1 MENIIRFILAFLE
14 IGLCYF
20 TVINTVFDWKSLL
33 KREKVA
39 LGSVCLVLSVLLYI
53 NRKTL
58 FVSYSMLW
66 VVVIVTTLTFWMINR
81 RKFKLI
87 LGIVLSYNLLITLI
101 EMILSFFCM
110 FILKNE
116 FENSFAWQT
125 ESIWRDF
132 VFFIAFLLSMTII
145 SCVIKWYSKTE
156 LELET
161 FSNTILL
168 MDVVLYVVFRVY
180 QTIMWNMIDA
190 VQEIKGISVGL
201 SLFAILVIFMF
212 VIVIFTKYKIV
223 NQEYKT
229 ILVCEELHRKNY
241 REIESVLEKNRRIV
255 HDIHNHMIV
264 MKELIE
270 KDNIADLKNYIDEV
284 DEEFTEITYIVR
296 TKNRILDIILNQKMQ
311 TARDNGIQFTMEC
324 SDLPKLKMMDLEIC
338 TLFGN
343 LIDNALDACQEMKE
357 QSFIDLKIK
366 VQDNMLFIK
375 IKNSIAEI
383 PQMKDGELVTTKEE
397 KELHGYGMKSVKRIV
412 NKYEGVISYNVQ
424 ADYFEVI
431 VSFFDIINA
440 GSRE

>member
-20 TVINTVFDWKSLL
+20 TVINTVLDWKSLL

-39 LGSVCLVLSVLLYI
+39 LGSVCLILSALLYI
-53 NRKTL
+53 NRKVL

-66 VVVIVTTLTFWMINR
+66 VVVIVTTFIFWMINR

-101 EMILSFFCM
+101 EMILAFFCM
-110 FILKNE
+110 FILKSG
-116 FENSFAWQT
+116 FENSFFWHI
-125 ESIWRDF
+125 ESGWRDF
-132 VFFIAFLLSMTII
+132 VFLISFLLSLIII
-145 SCVIKWYSKTE
+145 SCFIKWYKKTGIE
-156 LELET
+156 LKT
-161 FSNTILL
+161 FENTILI
-168 MDVVLYVVFRVY
+168 MDVVLYIVFRIY
-180 QTIMWNMIDA
+180 QTIMCVMIDN
-190 VQEIKGISVGL
+190 VQEIKGISAGI
-201 SLFAILVIFMF
+201 SLFAILVIFTF
-212 VIVIFTKYKIV
+212 VIVLYTKYRIV
-223 NQEYKT
+223 DQEYKT
-229 ILVCEELHRKNY
+229 ILVCEELYRKNY
-241 REIESVLEKNRRIV
+241 REIETVLEKNRRIV

-270 KDNIADLKNYIDEV
+270 KDNIGDLKNYIDEV

-296 TKNRILDIILNQKMQ
+296 TKNRILDIILNQKIQ
-311 TARDNGIQFTMEC
+311 TARDNDIQFTIEC

-357 QSFIDLKIK
+357 QSFIDFKTK

-375 IKNSIAEI
+375 IKNSIAEV
-383 PQMKDGELVTTKEE
+383 PRMKDGELVTTKEE

-431 VSFFDIINA
+431 VSFFDIV
-440 GSRE
+440 